1 MQANFNTITFS
12 LPNVRNEEVLNAIVT
27 GLMTIIANQFNNGD
41 EMSCVFNRDIAYYSM
56 GEVITD
62 NVMDEQQFQSLHQQ
76 AVSGLEHILTHQLT
90 TLEMLVTTS
99 EGLSDIIPY
108 VSPGVILLYI
118 REGLVSNINGTYAGI
133 ESNNQAYFEYCQ
145 IVGDKPSNSFLTNGD
160 FSEII

>member
-99 EGLSDIIPY
+99 DGVSDIIPY

-118 REGLVSNINGTYAGI
+118 REGLVSNINGTYASI

>member
-27 GLMTIIANQFNNGD
+27 GLMSIIANQFNNGD

-118 REGLVSNINGTYAGI
+118 REGLVSNINGTYASI

>member
-90 TLEMLVTTS
+90 TLEMLVSTS
-99 EGLSDIIPY
+99 DGLSDIIPY

-118 REGLVSNINGTYAGI
+118 REGLVSNINGTYASI

>member
-62 NVMDEQQFQSLHQQ
+62 NVMDERQFQSLHQQ

-118 REGLVSNINGTYAGI
+118 REGLVSNINGTYASI

-145 IVGDKPSNSFLTNGD
+145 IVGDKPSNIFPTNGD

>member
-118 REGLVSNINGTYAGI
+118 REGLVSNINGTYASI

-145 IVGDKPSNSFLTNGD
+145 IVGDKPSNSFLTSGD
-160 FSEII
+160 FNEII

>member
-118 REGLVSNINGTYAGI
+118 REGLVSNINGTYASI

-160 FSEII
+160 FSEIV

>member
-27 GLMTIIANQFNNGD
+27 GLMSIIANQFNNGD

-118 REGLVSNINGTYAGI
+118 REGLVSNINGTYASI

-145 IVGDKPSNSFLTNGD
+145 IVGEKPSNSFLTNGD

>member
-27 GLMTIIANQFNNGD
+27 GLITIIANQFNNGD

-118 REGLVSNINGTYAGI
+118 REGLVSNINGTYASI

-145 IVGDKPSNSFLTNGD
+145 IVGDKPSNIFPTNGD

>member
-118 REGLVSNINGTYAGI
+118 REGLVSNINGTYASI

-145 IVGDKPSNSFLTNGD
+145 IVGEKPSNSFLTNGD

>member
-62 NVMDEQQFQSLHQQ
+62 NVMDEQQFH
-76 AVSGLEHILTHQLT
+76 
-90 TLEMLVTTS
+90 
-99 EGLSDIIPY
+99 
-108 VSPGVILLYI
+108 LYI
-118 REGLVSNINGTYAGI
+118 SRQYL
-133 ESNNQAYFEYCQ
+133 
-145 IVGDKPSNSFLTNGD
+145 D
-160 FSEII
+160 

>member
-90 TLEMLVTTS
+90 TLETFVTTS
-99 EGLSDIIPY
+99 DGLSDIIPY

-118 REGLVSNINGTYAGI
+118 REGLVSNINGTYASI

-145 IVGDKPSNSFLTNGD
+145 IVGDKPSNNFLTNGD

>member
-41 EMSCVFNRDIAYYSM
+41 EMSCVFNRDLAYFSM

-118 REGLVSNINGTYAGI
+118 REGLVSNINGTYASI

>member
-118 REGLVSNINGTYAGI
+118 REGLVSNINGTYASI

-145 IVGDKPSNSFLTNGD
+145 IVGDKPSNIFPTNGD

>member
-118 REGLVSNINGTYAGI
+118 REGLVSNINGTYASI

>member
-27 GLMTIIANQFNNGD
+27 GLMSIIANQFNNGD

-118 REGLVSNINGTYAGI
+118 REGLVSNINGTYASI

-145 IVGDKPSNSFLTNGD
+145 IVGDKPSNIFPTNGD